1 MHCHA
6 LSQWYALL
14 KHCLLQLETEDL
26 SWYGGQQH
34 AMQNIQGQR
43 HSPGM
48 MASNTQFNTISL
60 SGQLFFMCR
69 YLWPSKAL

>member
-34 AMQNIQGQR
+34 AMQYNQ
-43 HSPGM
+43 S
-48 MASNTQFNTISL
+48 
-60 SGQLFFMCR
+60 
-69 YLWPSKAL
+69 